1 MSIYIGTM
9 HILDL
14 PWHNHNNNNS
24 INNCNNNRKRRV
36 SFLVRLRNASP
47 MQISLP
53 LLVPPRAR
61 VLQCTAMCEPIS
73 MRNSCSRKYIYTYI
87 CVYSVCDWTVIT
99 YSWAGNM
106 QRHESFGASAKTKLI
121 LFGCPSLFAL
131 LKGEDALAL

>member
-1 MSIYIGTM
+1 MSILYVYIILCAGVV

-53 LLVPPRAR
+53 LLVPPRGAGAAMHCNVR
-61 VLQCTAMCEPIS
+61 TDFNAKQLQSLVHI
-73 MRNSCSRKYIYTYI
+73 YIYMCI
-87 CVYSVCDWTVIT
+87 QC
-99 YSWAGNM
+99 M
-106 QRHESFGASAKTKLI
+106 
-121 LFGCPSLFAL
+121 
-131 LKGEDALAL
+131 

>member
-1 MSIYIGTM
+1 MSIYTGTM

-14 PWHNHNNNNS
+14 PWHNHNNTNS

-53 LLVPPRAR
+53 LLVPPRGAGAAMHCNVR
-61 VLQCTAMCEPIS
+61 TDFNANQLQLQINT
-73 MRNSCSRKYIYTYI
+73 YTYR
-87 CVYSVCDWTVIT
+87 CAYSVCDWTVIT

-106 QRHESFGASAKTKLI
+106 QRHESFAASAAKTKLI
-121 LFGCPSLFAL
+121 LRAAL
-131 LKGEDALAL
+131 LFLIV